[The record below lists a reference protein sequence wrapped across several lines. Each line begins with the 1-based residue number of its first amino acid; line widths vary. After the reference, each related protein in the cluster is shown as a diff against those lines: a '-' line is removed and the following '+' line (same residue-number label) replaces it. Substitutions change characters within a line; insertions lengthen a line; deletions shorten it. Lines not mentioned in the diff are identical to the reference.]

1 MEKKQEHSLF
11 GLCVENKDCEDLERR
26 KIYRTIPDEEASKK
40 GYIRV
45 HCWPIYVE
53 IVLSCLDFI
62 EISEADSVFSKSGLP
77 TFDCARGSSDRRE
90 SGSEKATISHRA
102 RRERGE
108 EGIDLQEKQM
118 EGLYSVVSAGSSG
131 AGVRKELSHTK
142 AQSSVVKTL
151 FWTGMIQFY
160 NFFG

>member
-1 MEKKQEHSLF
+1 M
-11 GLCVENKDCEDLERR
+11 
-26 KIYRTIPDEEASKK
+26 
-40 GYIRV
+40 
-45 HCWPIYVE
+45 
-53 IVLSCLDFI
+53 SCLDFI

-118 EGLYSVVSAGSSG
+118 EGLYSVVSAGSSE

-142 AQSSVVKTL
+142 AQSSVVKL
-151 FWTGMIQFY
+151 Y
-160 NFFG
+160 FGQA

>member
-1 MEKKQEHSLF
+1 
-11 GLCVENKDCEDLERR
+11 
-26 KIYRTIPDEEASKK
+26 
-40 GYIRV
+40 
-45 HCWPIYVE
+45 VE

-151 FWTGMIQFY
+151 FWTGMKR
-160 NFFG
+160 GLTKTKGTE